1 MGDVMSFDLKT
12 WLKSQIGDY
21 EPDIPLL
28 DVSAKNA
35 ADEREW
41 LVTNGLGSYASA
53 SIWGAN
59 TRRYH
64 GLFVAALE
72 PPVRRHVLLSRI
84 DEVVDGQPLSTNH
97 WTSGA
102 VTPEGYKLLEA
113 FTVYPVP
120 TWVFKLTGGYLIKQV
135 AMVAGKQEVVVGYT
149 WQGQGTA
156 RLSLSFL
163 ANFRDFHSQTRGSPS
178 WVFPQRLESGKAIVR
193 AYDSAPALVLAF
205 SRGSY
210 EVDPSWYW
218 NYYWPREHERGLEFR
233 EDNYRTG
240 RLEVDLE
247 PGRAVTIRAGL

>member
-1 MGDVMSFDLKT
+1 AVCCVAGATPHPTVLQRLPGAAASLCIGSNLKMGDVMSFDLKT

-120 TWVFKLTGGYLIKQV
+120 T
-135 AMVAGKQEVVVGYT
+135 
-149 WQGQGTA
+149 
-156 RLSLSFL
+156 
-163 ANFRDFHSQTRGSPS
+163 
-178 WVFPQRLESGKAIVR
+178 
-193 AYDSAPALVLAF
+193 
-205 SRGSY
+205 
-210 EVDPSWYW
+210 
-218 NYYWPREHERGLEFR
+218 
-233 EDNYRTG
+233 
-240 RLEVDLE
+240 
-247 PGRAVTIRAGL
+247 